1 MRRTGWNWAVLCG
14 FAACLLSS
22 GSAGAQ
28 TSGIE
33 APAGTLR
40 LRAERLAADRFH
52 FAERAAGTQN
62 LVELGPLLETLRR
75 DALIPTPEGAI
86 AGTTAALELTARLP
100 TAAAARLAE
109 QQHAEAEAA
118 WQQWQLT
125 PQLEELQHYCRK
137 YGHTPRGLSGWLRL
151 ALWLRDERQW
161 TLSQVAWTAVAEHPQ
176 ATPHWRSFARDRQRE
191 AQARLLG
198 AADGTPAAQ
207 PTHSRPGAIAAW
219 SHQQPLPAPLRTP
232 WEHWLNDMRGHGAL
246 PFPAARP
253 LLLDR
258 HVYWRTPTGL
268 QACDLQS
275 GENLWQVGFDDWNW
289 LERTPGY
296 LESVNFRQAFLD
308 QLGRHLVADTVQ
320 GRLSGDEARIYLVQ
334 DPRSSM
340 ERTATTGQ
348 WPVSASREL
357 NREPDNQLAAYERA
371 TGKLAWRIGGTS
383 AGPSYPLANQFFCG
397 PPLVVDQTLYV
408 VGQQASELQLLA
420 IRADRGE
427 LLWKV
432 VLGDLPR
439 TIGQDPARQ
448 RIACTPVWL
457 RGQILCPT
465 ASGALVAVDP
475 LTRRI
480 DWAWRYGVAAR
491 QSGNRARGENTTYLP
506 DHWWEGWRE
515 LCLLHEAD
523 RLVLASPETDEL
535 HQWQISRHAAR
546 WSIPRRQGLFALS
559 AGTAGIVIC
568 EPFAIRLH
576 DWNSGQLLWRT
587 EIEELAG
594 AAVIAGDRVIV
605 PTRSGRFPT
614 LALADGALHSD
625 HFAGRQ
631 QAPGELAG
639 LVPAAHG
646 WLTNSFEGLTYWPDL
661 QVEAAQFAALRP
673 TSETPPATRIAAAQ
687 HHLTND
693 RWSAGLEWLGTLDT
707 QAAQT
712 LRRDLLLGEL
722 SPSPARWR
730 TVAADLLAYDSKEPN
745 FDDVSATL
753 AIAAAAGAAGDRDAA
768 VQLLV
773 EALARTPRYGR
784 IPLEPPQ
791 RRVRPDLALAGAL
804 ADQLRQDAAD
814 QPRTQNLLREL
825 WQTARSASDP
835 FSLATLADQWQ
846 PLTLTDD
853 LLRSVD
859 RAPFLGQSLLA
870 VELRWLRAAE
880 VLPAD
885 KLADIQLRLSSE
897 LRTAGFDTEAR
908 EYERLI
914 ASRAGR
920 WDAAAHA
927 TAPPVKQHYAPWS
940 GRKPAIERVRERNET
955 VHYFPVPLDVDS
967 SPFFDRL
974 DVTIERQGRR
984 VRFGGGGHPGTWEVH
999 LPSSPSAFRYL
1010 QQHVAGW
1017 GRGRILVLR
1026 VGFELF
1032 GLAPVDERGEPAA
1045 RVLWHLDTLGG
1056 GNVSSERLRL
1066 EVAPA
1071 IPGVRDDEY
1080 RVLDGFGQ
1088 TVAQTGPV
1096 RHDFLCYVERGE
1108 LVSVDLLTGLRRW
1121 SRQLLPAGALLGGDE
1136 ESVLI
1141 WVPEQQLVQQ
1151 IRAIDGLLL
1160 AEIPCD
1166 VSPDSVLRWSG
1177 SRVWYYRKHHDKRLL
1192 VCRDLTTQQDV
1203 WQRELLAQAAA
1214 TAVDGVHLAVVNPT
1228 ASLEIVH
1235 GLTGTVLA
1243 KLDVADIPA
1252 RIERIMTS
1260 RDAHTWFLAI
1270 SERVPQQ
1277 AGLQMAQLRSGY
1289 RAPFVTG
1296 PLVAVDRDTLT
1307 VRWQRPL
1314 QAEPFASEQPK
1325 SPPVLMQVYKQPPED
1340 LQAGQ
1345 ITDGI
1350 VRLIDKETGQLVFEH
1365 RSPDLVGYAAMSA
1378 DAVSGVVHLA
1388 LERDTFHLWY
1398 RPRPPAPAL
1407 PD

>member
-1 MRRTGWNWAVLCG
+1 MT
-14 FAACLLSS
+14 
-22 GSAGAQ
+22 
-28 TSGIE
+28 
-33 APAGTLR
+33 
-40 LRAERLAADRFH
+40 
-52 FAERAAGTQN
+52 
-62 LVELGPLLETLRR
+62 
-75 DALIPTPEGAI
+75 
-86 AGTTAALELTARLP
+86 
-100 TAAAARLAE
+100 
-109 QQHAEAEAA
+109 
-118 WQQWQLT
+118 
-125 PQLEELQHYCRK
+125 
-137 YGHTPRGLSGWLRL
+137 
-151 ALWLRDERQW
+151 
-161 TLSQVAWTAVAEHPQ
+161 
-176 ATPHWRSFARDRQRE
+176 
-191 AQARLLG
+191 
-198 AADGTPAAQ
+198 
-207 PTHSRPGAIAAW
+207 
-219 SHQQPLPAPLRTP
+219 QPLPAPLRTM
-232 WEHWLNDMRGHGAL
+232 WVQWLNDMRGHGAL

-253 LLLDR
+253 LVLNS

-268 QACDLQS
+268 QACDLQT
-275 GENLWQVGFDDWNW
+275 GANLWQASFDDWNW

-320 GRLSGDEARIYLVQ
+320 GRIAGDEDRIYIVQ

-357 NREPDNQLAAYERA
+357 TREPDNQLAAYDRA
-371 TGKLAWRIGGTS
+371 TGKLVWRIGGTS

-397 PPLVVDQTLYV
+397 PPLIVDQTLYV

-457 RGQILCPT
+457 QGQILCPT
-465 ASGALVAVDP
+465 ASGALVAIDP

-491 QSGNRARGENTTYLP
+491 QSGNRSRGENTAYLP

-515 LCLLHEAD
+515 LSLFAEGDL
-523 RLVLASPETDEL
+523 LVLTSPETDEL
-535 HQWQISRHAAR
+535 HQWQLSRHAAR

-559 AGTAGIVIC
+559 AGTAGIVVC
-568 EPFAIRLH
+568 EPFAVRLH
-576 DWNSGQLLWRT
+576 AWDTGRLLWRT
-587 EIEELAG
+587 EIEEIAG
-594 AAVIAGDRVIV
+594 AAMVVQDRVVV

-614 LALADGALHSD
+614 FSLADGTLHPD
-625 HFAGRQ
+625 QWTGRQ
-631 QAPGELAG
+631 REPGELAG
-639 LVPAAHG
+639 LAAADNV
-646 WLTNSFEGLTYWPDL
+646 WLTNSFETLAAWPDL
-661 QVEAAQFAALRP
+661 QTEATRMGALRV
-673 TSETPPATRIAAAQ
+673 TSDTPPAARIAAAQ
-687 HHLTND
+687 HFLTNA
-693 RWSAGLEWLGTLDT
+693 RWSEGRDWLGSLET
-707 QAAQT
+707 QEARS
-712 LRRDLLLGEL
+712 LRRRLVLGEL
-722 SPSPARWR
+722 QSAPHLWHAA
-730 TVAADLLAYDSKEPN
+730 AADLLAYDSKEPH
-745 FDDVSATL
+745 FDDVAGTL
-753 AIAAAAGAAGDRDAA
+753 AIAAAANSAGDHDAA
-768 VQLLV
+768 VRLLV

-784 IPLEPPQ
+784 ELLEQPQ
-791 RRVRPDLALAGAL
+791 RRTRPDLALAGAL
-804 ADQLRQDAAD
+804 ADHLRQDTAAH
-814 QPRTQNLLREL
+814 PHTQNLLREL
-825 WQTARSASDP
+825 WHTAGTAADP
-835 FSLATLADQWQ
+835 FALATLADQWQ

-853 LLRSVD
+853 LLRTVD

-880 VLPAD
+880 VLPPEQF
-885 KLADIQLRLSSE
+885 ADIQRRLATE
-897 LRTAGFDTEAR
+897 LRTAGFVTEAR

-920 WDAAAHA
+920 WDAAARAGVA
-927 TAPPVKQHYAPWS
+927 TDPLPFAPWS
-940 GRKPAIERVRERNET
+940 GRKPAVERVRERNET
-955 VHYFPVPLDVDS
+955 VHYFPVPLDSDS

-1056 GNVSSERLRL
+1056 GNVSSDRLRL

-1080 RVLDGFGQ
+1080 RVLDSFGQ

-1121 SRQLLPAGALLGGDE
+1121 SRQLLPAGSLLGGDE

-1141 WVPEQQLVQQ
+1141 WIPEQRLVQQ
-1151 IRAIDGLLL
+1151 IRAIDGALQ

-1166 VSPDSVLRWSG
+1166 INPDVVLRWSG
-1177 SRVWYYRKHHDKRLL
+1177 PRVWYYLKQNEQRLL

-1203 WQRELLAQAAA
+1203 WQRELPPQAAA
-1214 TAVDGVHLAVVNPT
+1214 TALDGVHLAVVNPA

-1235 GLTGTVLA
+1235 GLTGAVLA
-1243 KLDVADIPA
+1243 TLPVTDIPA
-1252 RIERIMTS
+1252 RIERIVTA
-1260 RDAHTWFLAI
+1260 RDAHTWYLAI

-1289 RAPFVTG
+1289 RSPFVTG
-1296 PLVAVDRDTLT
+1296 PLVALDRDTLT

-1325 SPPVLMQVYKQPPED
+1325 APPVLMQVYKQPPED

-1378 DAVSGVVHLA
+1378 DAVSGVLHLA